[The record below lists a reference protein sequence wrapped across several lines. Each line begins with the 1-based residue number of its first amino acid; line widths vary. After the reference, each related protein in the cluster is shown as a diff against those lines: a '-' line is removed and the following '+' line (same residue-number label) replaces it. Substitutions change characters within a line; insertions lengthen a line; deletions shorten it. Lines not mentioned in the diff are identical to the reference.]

1 MAWRNAI
8 LAATATLALAAC
20 SKPAG
25 EKAASAEGAAKPATA
40 TAPAAGPAA
49 MPNRKPGLWKQTVS
63 TAGMTQTSTICLDKA
78 VESKLAVWGAGA
90 SKDMCKQ
97 TAMAPTAGG
106 WTFAS
111 TCDMGTGG
119 TTTTKGTVTGD
130 FDTSYK
136 VEASSVTEGAGAPQ
150 AADLDL
156 QPGDPGGCVT
166 LAFQAVQILIHLMAD
181 AQRALEQGALVLLP
195 ELLVPVLIDQLLRP

>member
-63 TAGMTQTSTICLDKA
+63 TAGMTQTSSICLDKA

-106 WTFAS
+106 WSFTS

-119 TTTTKGTVTGD
+119 TTTTKGTVAGS

-150 AADLDL
+150 MNGEHRMLMEATWQGPCPADMK
-156 QPGDPGGCVT
+156 PGD
-166 LAFQAVQILIHLMAD
+166 MALPNGMKINMM
-181 AQRALEQGALVLLP
+181 AGAEGMP
-195 ELLVPVLIDQLLRP
+195 MMKRPAK

>member
-20 SKPAG
+20 NKPVG

-40 TAPAAGPAA
+40 AAPAAGPAP
-49 MPNRKPGLWKQTVS
+49 MPSRKPGLWKQTVS

-97 TAMAPTAGG
+97 TAMAPIAGG
-106 WTFAS
+106 WTFTSA
-111 TCDMGTGG
+111 CDMGTGG
-119 TTTTKGTVTGD
+119 KTTTQGKVTGD

-150 AADLDL
+150 MNGEHKMLMEATWQGPCPADMK
-156 QPGDPGGCVT
+156 PGDMALPNGMKINM
-166 LAFQAVQILIHLMAD
+166 LAATEGM
-181 AQRALEQGALVLLP
+181 P
-195 ELLVPVLIDQLLRP
+195 MMKRPAK